1 MNNNEQYPDSVSDQ
15 AIEDGEVYHHAEHGQ
30 IEATGICHQ
39 TQHLGTTHNVDVKT
53 GITVWALSRFST
65 SAGVCPLSDWFGHC
79 VL

>member
-53 GITVWALSRFST
+53 GL
-65 SAGVCPLSDWFGHC
+65 PFGHC
-79 VL
+79 LV